1 MGWVRTA
8 GENAHWAVSFV
19 SEKPSAFNS
28 FFDGSF
34 AQAISLHVQV
44 VLKSTLTDATEYVFQ
59 NFYENCKEYEE
70 SLNLLSLKSYFGA
83 NLQ

>member
-1 MGWVRTA
+1 M
-8 GENAHWAVSFV
+8 
-19 SEKPSAFNS
+19 
-28 FFDGSF
+28 
-34 AQAISLHVQV
+34 Q
-44 VLKSTLTDATEYVFQ
+44 TEYVFQ